1 MEDGEGAMQ
10 GGADVLKQQTQIN
23 TDLVSLVDQ
32 QKLFEFRR
40 ASILFVN
47 LPGIDYGADSAA
59 VLCTLQHALVSMQEI
74 LVDLEGSLRQFIMD
88 DKGTTLIGVF
98 GLYPGELLL
107 FCFGYFF
114 FFFFLVSTIK
124 IMYADLCSNLT
135 SIQTCSWDTLFFFFF
150 SFFIFFY

>member
-1 MEDGEGAMQ
+1 MEDG
-10 GGADVLKQQTQIN
+10 DVMKQQTQIN

-107 FCFGYFF
+107 FCFGFLF
-114 FFFFLVSTIK
+114 SSFLLFSFFLVSTIK

-135 SIQTCSWDTLFFFFF
+135 SIHFVHEYSFI
-150 SFFIFFY
+150 SFF

>member
-1 MEDGEGAMQ
+1 M
-10 GGADVLKQQTQIN
+10 KQQTQIN

-107 FCFGYFF
+107 FCF
-114 FFFFLVSTIK
+114 VSFIF
-124 IMYADLCSNLT
+124 
-135 SIQTCSWDTLFFFFF
+135 LFFFS
-150 SFFIFFY
+150 SFF